1 MKIPNNLRLR
11 LLIALS
17 SMLVYAFIFPILYPH
32 VGLTVAALNMIP
44 AVTFGWFLGVRGS
57 LMYGVLLVPVNV
69 FLFHWVGIVQE
80 NELFSHMVGVSGFT
94 LASLGIG
101 WIRGL
106 NQRIK
111 KQAEEL
117 QEEIERRVQAE
128 TALRQSNTELQARN
142 KELEAFAHTVAHDL
156 KNPLGMITSY
166 GEILSGDG
174 LTMSPEQL
182 DLIFKEIQK
191 SGRKAANI
199 IEELLLL
206 ASLRKEAVKL
216 RPLNMAQIVE
226 GAQHRISLM
235 IQEYQSEIICPQ
247 NWPQAQGYAPWV
259 EEIWVNYLSNGLKY
273 GGKPP
278 CLELGGTLQENDM
291 IRFWVRDNGPG
302 LPPEA
307 QLLLFAEFTRLDE
320 IRTEGHGLGL
330 SIVRRIVEKFGGQVG
345 VESDHVPGRGCTF
358 YFTLPA
364 VAGMHFDRLIQ
375 GKNLLPDFRLG

>member
-1 MKIPNNLRLR
+1 M
-11 LLIALS
+11 LLYAL
-17 SMLVYAFIFPILYPH
+17 IFPLLYPY

-44 AVTFGWFLGVRGS
+44 AVIFGWFLGVRGS
-57 LMYGVLLVPVNV
+57 LMYGLLLLPVNIL
-69 FLFHWVGIVQE
+69 LFRGVGIVQE
-80 NELFSHMVGVSGFT
+80 NELFSHVVGVSGFT
-94 LASLGIG
+94 AASLGIG
-101 WIRGL
+101 WVRGL
-106 NQRIK
+106 TQRIG
-111 KQAEEL
+111 KQAEELQKERALL

-142 KELEAFAHTVAHDL
+142 KELDAFAHTVAHDL
-156 KNPLGMITSY
+156 KNPLGVITSY
-166 GEILSGDG
+166 GEILTDAS

-182 DLIFKEIQK
+182 ELIFKELQK

-206 ASLRKEAVKL
+206 ASIRKEALKL
-216 RPLNMAQIVE
+216 RSLDMAQIVE
-226 GAQHRISLM
+226 GAQQRINLM
-235 IQEYQSEIICPQ
+235 IQEYQAEIICPQ

-278 CLELGGTLQENDM
+278 RLELGGTLQENDM

-302 LPPEA
+302 LPPEV

-320 IRTEGHGLGL
+320 IRAGGHGLGL

-345 VESDHVPGRGCTF
+345 VESDNMPERGCTF
-358 YFTLPA
+358 YFTLPR
-364 VAGMHFDRLIQ
+364 DNSSLY
-375 GKNLLPDFRLG
+375 